1 MAEFNQFGSVQPSGQ
16 RSKAQCA
23 QCEAMLTD
31 ALDHLLSPE
40 DQRIFDLHL
49 ASCADCSRMYKEARR
64 GADWLMMLKDAQPEP
79 PADLLSRILASTS
92 KATTGPATNATP
104 AVSEAIEP
112 NTLLGRPQLVPAA
125 GAPAYTSNVIPFH
138 QRVVNVFR
146 VQTLR
151 HNFMQPRLAMT
162 AAMAFFSIALTL
174 NLTGIHLTQLRASD
188 FTPSS
193 IKRSFYDTNAKVVR
207 SIDNLRVVYEL
218 ESRVRDLQ
226 QRDPGPASTDN
237 NQNNN
242 SNEQKQDDKSAPAE
256 QKQPTPRRPGSSS
269 TNLPARRLQYTAA
282 VTQKQ
287 YPAHN
292 GSPQPV
298 ARLLQ
303 VSFCTPN
310 ELRNQWNKSH
320 SGGQA

>member
-1 MAEFNQFGSVQPSGQ
+1 
-16 RSKAQCA
+16 
-23 QCEAMLTD
+23 MLAD

-40 DQRIFDLHL
+40 DQQVFDLHL
-49 ASCADCSRMYKEARR
+49 ATCADCSRMYKDARR
-64 GADWLMMLKDAQPEP
+64 GADWLVMLKDSKPEP
-79 PADLLSRILASTS
+79 PADLLARIL
-92 KATTGPATNATP
+92 ATTGPASSP
-104 AVSEAIEP
+104 APVVSEAIEP
-112 NTLLGRPQLVPAA
+112 NTLLGGSLGRPQLVPAA
-125 GAPAYTSNVIPFH
+125 AAPAVYTSNVIPFR
-138 QRVVNVFR
+138 QRVVNSFR

-174 NLTGIHLTQLRASD
+174 NLTGIHITDLHASD

-218 ESRVRDLQ
+218 ESRVQDLQ
-226 QRDPGPASTDN
+226 RSAPEPASTET
-237 NQNNN
+237 NQNN
-242 SNEQKQDDKSAPAE
+242 SNDQKQDEKNAPAE
-256 QKQPTPRRPGSSS
+256 RKQPAPRPRSGSSS
-269 TNLPARRLQYTAA
+269 TNLPARRLQYTAV

-303 VSFCTPN
+303 VSFVTPN
-310 ELRNQWNKSH
+310 VFTNQLNRNH